1 MSWTYKKLIT
11 CTWLD
16 SADDIKIPCQFLLW
30 FMRVI
35 TPFLGFLYRK
45 NWKKT
50 IAYLP
55 VFIKLRQLMFLP
67 EEAISN
73 DPLYTSFK
81 LYIILSIYRCDFV
94 DFERAL
100 GKWDLPNYHHNT
112 DLSSFSDSLVRI
124 TVRYCFN

>member
-1 MSWTYKKLIT
+1 MVHASNYTIFGFFIPEKL
-11 CTWLD
+11 
-16 SADDIKIPCQFLLW
+16 
-30 FMRVI
+30 
-35 TPFLGFLYRK
+35 
-45 NWKKT
+45 KKT

-100 GKWDLPNYHHNT
+100 RK
-112 DLSSFSDSLVRI
+112 
-124 TVRYCFN
+124 